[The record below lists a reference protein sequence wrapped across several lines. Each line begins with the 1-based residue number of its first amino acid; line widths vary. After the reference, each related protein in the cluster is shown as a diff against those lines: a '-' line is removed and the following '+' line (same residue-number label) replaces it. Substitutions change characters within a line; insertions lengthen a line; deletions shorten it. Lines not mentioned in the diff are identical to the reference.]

1 MDMFQKLE
9 KVLKRIHRTRKNN
22 LFFIQFIFFFDVLSA
37 QIDQRFDLYDWEI
50 IRQNESVNSISEGYQ
65 YIFFATDANGILR
78 FNKFSRSF
86 ESNLFLGQ
94 GIKSNKIEHV
104 YADRNTGILWIIG
117 NRGLEFSST
126 REGSW
131 NRVQL
136 DNLSINS
143 LRSIEDLGSSKNFL
157 WIKTASR
164 FIKLDHVSGS
174 FLGVFTYPD
183 EEGIDWGDI
192 GFKNKF
198 IYKDF
203 SFEDYF
209 IEQGLSLIHI

>member
-1 MDMFQKLE
+1 M
-9 KVLKRIHRTRKNN
+9 
-22 LFFIQFIFFFDVLSA
+22 
-37 QIDQRFDLYDWEI
+37 YDWEI

-131 NRVQL
+131 NRIQL

-143 LRSIEDLGSSKNFL
+143 IRSIEDLGSSKNFL

-164 FIKLDHVSGS
+164 YIKLDHVSGS

-198 IYKDF
+198 I
-203 SFEDYF
+203 
-209 IEQGLSLIHI
+209 

>member
-22 LFFIQFIFFFDVLSA
+22 LFLIQFIFFFDVICA

-94 GIKSNKIEHV
+94 GIKSNKIEIGRAHV
-104 YADRNTGILWIIG
+104 
-117 NRGLEFSST
+117 
-126 REGSW
+126 
-131 NRVQL
+131 
-136 DNLSINS
+136 
-143 LRSIEDLGSSKNFL
+143 
-157 WIKTASR
+157 
-164 FIKLDHVSGS
+164 
-174 FLGVFTYPD
+174 
-183 EEGIDWGDI
+183 
-192 GFKNKF
+192 
-198 IYKDF
+198 
-203 SFEDYF
+203 
-209 IEQGLSLIHI
+209 

>member
-22 LFFIQFIFFFDVLSA
+22 LFLIQFIFFFDVLCA

-104 YADRNTGILWIIG
+104 YVDRNTGILWIIG

-126 REGSW
+126 R
-131 NRVQL
+131 
-136 DNLSINS
+136 
-143 LRSIEDLGSSKNFL
+143 
-157 WIKTASR
+157 A
-164 FIKLDHVSGS
+164 VSYTH
-174 FLGVFTYPD
+174 LTLPTTYGV
-183 EEGIDWGDI
+183 
-192 GFKNKF
+192 
-198 IYKDF
+198 
-203 SFEDYF
+203 
-209 IEQGLSLIHI
+209 